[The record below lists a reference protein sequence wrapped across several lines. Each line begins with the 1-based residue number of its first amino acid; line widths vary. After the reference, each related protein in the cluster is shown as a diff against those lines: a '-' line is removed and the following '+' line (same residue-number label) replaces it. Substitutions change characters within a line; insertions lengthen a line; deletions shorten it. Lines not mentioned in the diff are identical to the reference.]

1 MEQLIQILQSQQW
14 FTILTAVVTLASAI
28 AAITPT
34 PAPGTFLAKLYAL
47 IDFTALNIGKAKDK
61 GQ

>member
-47 IDFTALNIGKAKDK
+47 IDFAALNICKAKEK

>member
-1 MEQLIQILQSQQW
+1 MEQLIILLQNNQW
-14 FTILTAVVTLASAI
+14 FTVITAVIALASSI

-47 IDFTALNIGKAKDK
+47 IDLAALNIGKAKDK
-61 GQ
+61 GK

>member
-47 IDFTALNIGKAKDK
+47 IDFAALNIGKAKDK
-61 GQ
+61 SQ